1 MQRKKG
7 KHLVSIIICLALIA
21 ASLKIGSMTGL
32 LGSYKQLFSAKFDL
46 ECIIPLMIMICLVI
60 AVEKLFI
67 LFISSL
73 ENGHQRMSTI
83 VAILSSLARYTAA
96 IIMLCWG
103 LAILGVDVSTITASV
118 GIVAL
123 IVGFGAE
130 SLIQDVITGIF
141 MLFENQYD
149 VGDIVE
155 VSGFRGTVT
164 DIGIRTTCI
173 TDAGG
178 NVKIINNS
186 DMKDILNRSNK
197 VSIAVSD
204 IEIPYE
210 TDLEALEEKFSEITQ
225 GIYDRHPDVFKQ
237 PPVYK
242 GVQTLGPSGIA
253 LRFIV
258 EVEER
263 NIYNAQRELNRELL
277 LTFKKAG
284 VEVPFPQLDI
294 HQK

>member
-1 MQRKKG
+1 MKVKKG

-21 ASLKIGSMTGL
+21 ASLKIGEMTNLIGT
-32 LGSYKQLFSAKFDL
+32 YKKLFSTNFDL

-67 LFISSL
+67 LSISSL

-96 IIMLCWG
+96 IIIICWG
-103 LAILGVDVSTITASV
+103 LAILGVDVSTIATSV

-155 VSGFRGTVT
+155 VNGFRGTVT

-186 DMKDILNRSNK
+186 DMKDILNRSNNA
-197 VSIAVSD
+197 SIAVSD
-204 IEIPYE
+204 IDISYE
-210 TDLEALEEKFSEITQ
+210 TDLEALEQKLPEITN
-225 GIYDRHPDVFKQ
+225 GIYNRHPDVFKQ

-242 GVQTLGPSGIA
+242 GVQALGASGIT

-258 EVEER
+258 EVEES
-263 NIYNAQRELNRELL
+263 NIFNAQRVLNRELL
-277 LTFKKAG
+277 LTFKHAG
-284 VEVPFPQLDI
+284 SEVPYPQLDI